1 MPEVPRPHAL
11 VSAQSVARLSQP
23 QSFYRD
29 TRKGVV
35 LMTYAN
41 AEERNSLIAGLRD
54 LADFLEGN
62 PEVPA
67 PRWTDV
73 MVFPSTS
80 TDSGMRTEIDGIA
93 TLIGAE
99 IDDQTTD
106 HGHYTTSRGFGPVQY
121 RAVAIPSSSRAYR
134 DSRLSYSENI
144 FPDTDEEVI
153 AS

>member
-1 MPEVPRPHAL
+1 
-11 VSAQSVARLSQP
+11 
-23 QSFYRD
+23 
-29 TRKGVV
+29 
-35 LMTYAN
+35 MTYAS
-41 AEERNSLIAGLRD
+41 AEQRSSLIAGLRD

-80 TDSGMRTEIDGIA
+80 ITRGMRTEIDGIA

-121 RAVAIPSSSRAYR
+121 RAVAILSSSRAYR

-144 FPDTDEEVI
+144 FPDTGEEVI